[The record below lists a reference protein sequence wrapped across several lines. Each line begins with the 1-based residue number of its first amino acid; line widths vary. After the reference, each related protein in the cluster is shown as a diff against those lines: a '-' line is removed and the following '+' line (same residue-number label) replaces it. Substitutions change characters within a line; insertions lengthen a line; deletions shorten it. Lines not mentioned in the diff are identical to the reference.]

1 MRYDIV
7 IDDEVVEIP
16 EEMTLGQ
23 YQELNKNPNRYKS
36 DIQIISL
43 FTGISVMDLK
53 NQPVDTIELLSG
65 VLQDKVKIP
74 EVDKIVLTF
83 NHRGVNYGL
92 ENDWSKLSFGAWVD
106 FEVYSSD
113 NIYDNLHRIM
123 AILYRPIVSF
133 DTKNHKNYKIVPYKS
148 QEIEERAEIMKEVPV
163 SVWLSSAVFFL
174 SLVKIYT
181 DYTRSSLS
189 QMEERQMKAM
199 AGIMRLPKWMRRILP
214 PDSILTFYTNSQK
227 KILQK
232 LGK

>member
-23 YQELNKNPNRYKS
+23 YQELNKNPNRYKN
-36 DIQIISL
+36 DLQIISL
-43 FTGISVMDLK
+43 FTGISMMDLK
-53 NQPVDTIELLSG
+53 NQPTETIELLLG
-65 VLQDKVKIP
+65 VLSNKARIP

-83 NHRGVNYGL
+83 NYQGVNYGL
-92 ENDWSKLSFGAWVD
+92 ENDWSKLAFGAWVD

-113 NIYDNLHRIM
+113 NIYENLHRIM

-133 DTKNHKNYKIVPYKS
+133 DKKNHKNYKIVPYKS
-148 QEIEERAEIMKEVPV
+148 QEIDERAEIMKGVPV

-181 DYTRSSLS
+181 DYTKSSLS
-189 QMEERQMKAM
+189 QMEERQRKAM
-199 AGIMRLPKWMRRILP
+199 EGMMRLPKWVRKILP

-232 LGK
+232 LNK